1 VAAGYSRQIQ
11 EISMRLTYRT
21 LLVSAVLL
29 GAPLAPMTLA
39 QAQTSVTGALPGN
52 DIGTRS
58 SLPRSPNASNITPND
73 TTSTIAPTPPEPAV
87 GPDANVQALLTAAG
101 QSLAAGQTGTADE
114 ALEQAETQILTRSV
128 PQSPADYV
136 SQDPVVNQIEQARTA
151 LGSNDRSGALQ
162 MINQILASNAP
173 ELAD

>member
-1 VAAGYSRQIQ
+1 
-11 EISMRLTYRT
+11 MRLIAKT
-21 LLVSAVLL
+21 LVFSTVLL
-29 GAPLAPMTLA
+29 GAPLAPMSWA
-39 QAQTSVTGALPGN
+39 QAQTQSSVTGALPGN

-58 SLPRSPNASNITPND
+58 SLPRSPYASNITPND

-87 GPDANVQALLTAAG
+87 APGADVQALLNAAG

-128 PQSPADYV
+128 PQTQASYA
-136 SQDPVVNQIEQARTA
+136 SQDPVVGQIEQARTA
-151 LGSNDRSGALQ
+151 LGSNDRNGALQ
-162 MINQILASNAP
+162 IINEILASNVP